1 MVVAGK
7 KQYFPGKKTTKM
19 IFFEASMMCLLWSSP
34 NTPFLRSTG
43 RSKVVPNKTP
53 VQKNHCS
60 VSFLSC
66 ASLISLQY
74 HNTLTHVPQYEQQNN
89 IMWYQVGG
97 PAKIAMEKPTIAWD
111 ALLVSVPHLRSSADS
126 WAFLSSPFSMS
137 IEPAMTGDR
146 HQHWDCNN
154 VEHLSCVP
162 QCVSFFDKPLKVDD
176 M

>member
-74 HNTLTHVPQYEQQNN
+74 HNTLTPRATIWTTEQHHVISSGE
-89 IMWYQVGG
+89 G
-97 PAKIAMEKPTIAWD
+97 
-111 ALLVSVPHLRSSADS
+111 LLRSPWRSQQSPGMHS
-126 WAFLSSPFSMS
+126 WSQFRIWDPPQTLGHFYRVHFQCPSNLPWQETGISTETATMLSTCHVYHSVSLSS
-137 IEPAMTGDR
+137 TN
-146 HQHWDCNN
+146 HW
-154 VEHLSCVP
+154 
-162 QCVSFFDKPLKVDD
+162 K
-176 M
+176 